1 MDRTVQLCSQTLNY
15 VADSAPPLKHARF
28 PLHDLVEEAGR
39 AVLLAEPRDKR
50 PEWQNDVP
58 AELEVN
64 ADREQLF
71 RVLNN
76 LGRDVCQAGAA
87 TLGASAQGNAGS
99 VTLDIIDDGP
109 GLTPRARLFQPFA
122 GSTRA
127 GGSGLGLVIARDIMR
142 AHGGDI
148 ALLRSGEGGTT
159 FRLTLPAQRRSS

>member
-1 MDRTVQLCSQTLNY
+1 M
-15 VADSAPPLKHARF
+15 
-28 PLHDLVEEAGR
+28 
-39 AVLLAEPRDKR
+39 LLAEPREKR
-50 PEWQNDVP
+50 PRWRNEVP

-71 RVLNN
+71 RVLGN
-76 LGRDVCQAGAA
+76 LGRNACQAGTA
-87 TLGASAQGNAGS
+87 TLGATAEDNAES

-109 GLTPRARLFQPFA
+109 GLTPRARESLFQPFA
-122 GSTRA
+122 GSTRT

-159 FRLTLPAQRRSS
+159 FRLTLPRRRRGG

>member
-1 MDRTVQLCSQTLNY
+1 MADR
-15 VADSAPPLKHARF
+15 VADSAPLLKHARF

-39 AVLLAEPRDKR
+39 AGLLAESRDKR
-50 PEWQNDVP
+50 PEWRDDVP

-76 LGRDVCQAGAA
+76 LGRNVCQAGAG
-87 TLGASAQGNAGS
+87 TLGAGAQGNAGS
-99 VTLDIIDDGP
+99 VMLDIIDDGP
-109 GLTPRARLFQPFA
+109 GLTPRALLFQPFV

-142 AHGGDI
+142 THGGDI
-148 ALLRSGEGGTT
+148 ALLRSGKGTTT
-159 FRLTLPAQRRSS
+159 FRLTLPAQHRRS